1 MNLLIEKNKILG
13 KKKKKKKIQHCKM
26 QKEDYDCIYLSLK
39 RMQTI
44 YKVNR
49 RI

>member
-1 MNLLIEKNKILG
+1 
-13 KKKKKKKIQHCKM
+13 M

-49 RI
+49 RIQIVY

>member
-13 KKKKKKKIQHCKM
+13 KKKKKIQHCKM